1 MSCVRFLKMLALPPR
16 GLTIVIESPIEIS
29 VLYPL
34 LSSWVTLANLFS
46 FSKLWFLPSVTW
58 GFTHLTNNSQ
68 IHYFLFQA
76 LLILVPGNTTVNTM
90 EKNPCLYLIH
100 ILDKDIKQ
108 ERKEWKKKERKKKNR
123 KAYNMSNSI
132 SYSYAIEKNKWDR

>member
-1 MSCVRFLKMLALPPR
+1 
-16 GLTIVIESPIEIS
+16 
-29 VLYPL
+29 
-34 LSSWVTLANLFS
+34 
-46 FSKLWFLPSVTW
+46 
-58 GFTHLTNNSQ
+58 
-68 IHYFLFQA
+68 
-76 LLILVPGNTTVNTM
+76 M

-132 SYSYAIEKNKWDR
+132 SYSYPIGKTKWDR